1 MRKLKLIILV
11 FCCSLLLLACTPK
24 HQEERKIE
32 PFTFTN
38 QEGQAFGMNDLTD
51 TVWIADFIFTNCTT
65 ICQPMTAEMASLQHI
80 LKEND
85 FDVEFVS
92 FTVDPT
98 IDTPEKL
105 KLFITDF
112 SDDLSNW
119 NLLTGYTQAEIEV
132 FARDQFQTIVQ
143 KPVSSTQVIHSSNFY
158 LIDKDGHFVKEYNF
172 VDESYVDEMLEDI
185 QELMK

>member
-1 MRKLKLIILV
+1 MSKLKLTIQVL
-11 FCCSLLLLACTPK
+11 CCSLLLLACSPK
-24 HQEERKIE
+24 YQEERIIE

-38 QEGQAFGMNDLTD
+38 QEGQAFGMNELSN
-51 TVWIADFIFTNCTT
+51 TVWIANFIFTNCTT

-80 LKEND
+80 FKENILN
-85 FDVEFVS
+85 VEFVS

-105 KLFITDF
+105 KSFITDF

-119 NLLTGYTQAEIEV
+119 NMLTGYTQAEIEV

-143 KPVSSTQVIHSSNFY
+143 KPASSTQIIHSSNFY
-158 LIDKDGHFVKEYNF
+158 LIDKDGHFVKEFNF
-172 VDESYVDEMLEDI
+172 VRCNLCG
-185 QELMK
+185 

>member
-1 MRKLKLIILV
+1 MRKLKLVIQIL
-11 FCCSLLLLACTPK
+11 CCSLLLFACAPN
-24 HQEERKIE
+24 HQNERKIE

-80 LKEND
+80 FKEKNLK
-85 FDVEFVS
+85 VEFVS
-92 FTVDPT
+92 FTVDPEM
-98 IDTPEKL
+98 DTPEKL
-105 KLFITDF
+105 KSYISEFNA
-112 SDDLSNW
+112 DLSNW

-143 KPVSSTQVIHSSNFY
+143 KPAASTQVIHSSNFY
-158 LIDKDGHFVKEYNF
+158 LIDKDGHFVQEYNF
-172 VDESYVDEMLEDI
+172 VDASYVDEMVKDI